1 MLQKLSMNKI
11 LWFSLAFL
19 SLIASLIGVLNHGIY
34 SKVVNTEFLPGVIS
48 QDVTTIV
55 ASVIILFCIVRTKE
69 GDFIKQIIVLGI
81 ISYLFYAYGIY
92 VIEQFYNALYFLYMA
107 IFGLSFYSIIYGV
120 VNIRQDILQKVQ
132 LPKLMRNVSIGC
144 LLFVPALFIPLWLS
158 KLLPLIQNGQ
168 KIEFTYS
175 IYILDL
181 CFIMPLFIIIAIMT
195 AKKEGLGLLLAP
207 ALFIKGFTVL
217 FPVGLAEILK
227 ILYNQTAN
235 TGGIWLYWGLSILFL
250 MLVILYLRNL
260 KISGIGFNG

>member
-1 MLQKLSMNKI
+1 MLTKLGKNKI
-11 LWFSLAFL
+11 LWFLTALLSLA
-19 SLIASLIGVLNHGIY
+19 AALIGVVNPDIY
-34 SKVVNTEFLPGVIS
+34 SKVVSAEFLPGVMS
-48 QDVTTIV
+48 QDLTTII
-55 ASVIILFCIVRTKE
+55 ASVIILFCVVRTKE
-69 GDFIKQIIVLGI
+69 RDFIKQIIVLGI

-120 VNIRQDILQKVQ
+120 VNIRQDILKKVQ
-132 LPKLMRNVSIGC
+132 LPKLMRNVSMGF
-144 LLFVPALFIPLWLS
+144 LLFVPSLFIPLWLS
-158 KLLPLIQNGQ
+158 KLVPLIQNGQ

-181 CFIMPLFIIIAIMT
+181 CFIMPLFIIIAIMA
-195 AKKEGLGLLLAP
+195 AKKKGLGLLLTP

-227 ILYNQTAN
+227 TLYNQTAN
-235 TGGIWLYWGLSILFL
+235 TGGIWLYWVLSILFL